1 MTVLDSRS
9 VRAQWRDV
17 VDQAVA
23 GQDVIV
29 TRSGKPTVAVISYAD
44 YERIQEQLEDMRSVQ
59 LAESMMDALAAGRI
73 TASPLSEVKQRLA
86 ELDNVS
92 DSNPVAS

>member
-1 MTVLDSRS
+1 MTTLDSRS

-23 GQDVIV
+23 GVDVIV

-44 YERIQEQLEDMRSVQ
+44 YERIQEQLEDARSAR
-59 LAESMMDALAAGRI
+59 LAATLLEQLAAGRI
-73 TASPLSEVKQRLA
+73 TASPLAEVKQRLA

-92 DSNPVAS
+92 DNDPVIR

>member
-1 MTVLDSRS
+1 MTVLDTRS

-17 VDQAVA
+17 VDQVVM
-23 GQDVIV
+23 GVDVIV

-44 YERIQEQLEDMRSVQ
+44 YERIQEQLEDSRSEQ
-59 LAESMMDALAAGRI
+59 LAATILGQLDLGRI

-86 ELDNVS
+86 ELDNAP
-92 DSNPVAS
+92 DNDPGAG